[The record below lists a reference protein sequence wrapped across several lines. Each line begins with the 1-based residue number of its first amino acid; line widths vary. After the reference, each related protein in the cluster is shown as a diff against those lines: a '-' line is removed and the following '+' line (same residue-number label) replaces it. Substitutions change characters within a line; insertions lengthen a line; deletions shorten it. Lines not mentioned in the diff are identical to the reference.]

1 MEYGTSSAAARGMTG
16 STPTGDFTHKTD
28 PDRAC
33 DNAPPRSAKRVVPAE
48 LRWDQAAIDV
58 IDEASM
64 ESFPCSDPP
73 GYTTCHA

>member
-1 MEYGTSSAAARGMTG
+1 MTQVMTSGEPFPSDGG
-16 STPTGDFTHKTD
+16 QQTHKTD

-33 DNAPPRSAKRVVPAE
+33 ENGAPQRPRREVHNG
-48 LRWDQAAIDV
+48 LRWNQMPIDAV
-58 IDEASM
+58 DEASM

>member
-1 MEYGTSSAAARGMTG
+1 MTYGMTG
-16 STPTGDFTHKTD
+16 ATEPVTSPPDGGQLTHKTD

-33 DNAPPRSAKRVVPAE
+33 DNAAPKAPRRDVPTDAQ
-48 LRWDQAAIDV
+48 WTQAAIDF

-64 ESFPCSDPP
+64 ESFPCSDQT

>member
-1 MEYGTSSAAARGMTG
+1 MTEPFP
-16 STPTGDFTHKTD
+16 SVTGAPNPPSDGGQFTHKTD

-33 DNAPPRSAKRVVPAE
+33 DNAAPKAPRREVPTDAQ
-48 LRWDQAAIDV
+48 WTQAAIDF

>member
-1 MEYGTSSAAARGMTG
+1 MNYGMTG
-16 STPTGDFTHKTD
+16 ATSGLTSSPDGGQLTHKTD

-33 DNAPPRSAKRVVPAE
+33 DNAAPRGAE
-48 LRWDQAAIDV
+48 RDLRTDPRRTQAPIDF